1 MAKAKKYANVEKLP
15 NGTYRWRL
23 NVNGFQDSSKG
34 TTYYDAYQCYLDAQ
48 RVKQQMKLG
57 TYVPHG
63 ASHSG
68 QDFKSYADNYI
79 NSPSGTGKTL
89 APTTQ
94 VKYQS
99 YLGLHLTNFHNAA
112 ISAIT
117 PAQVRDWHT
126 KLHAKHPTTSARAYS
141 FLAAVLN
148 RAVDD
153 GLIPSNPCKVK
164 GARTA
169 SSGVVKY
176 FPTDNDIRE
185 IGNHINPRFQI
196 LVTFAAL
203 TGLRVGELRA
213 LRIRSLRKVTVNG
226 QTLYVVDVTNS
237 ISNVRGGIVE
247 RLPKSAS
254 GVRSNQLPAAFSP
267 YLSAYIASIPH
278 GPDNYLF
285 PSENGL
291 KPFDPGVFTNNWK
304 RAKKRAGITVDNFT
318 PHCLRHYAA
327 TYYLRNVSNNMADL
341 KAFLGDSSVEA
352 VWKYLHAV
360 QSQIGNVA
368 ANIDVS
374 SIVPFALVASSGRIE
389 Q

>member
-1 MAKAKKYANVEKLP
+1 MAKTKKYANVEQLP

-23 NVNGFQDSSKG
+23 NIKGFNASSKG
-34 TTYYDAYQCYLDAQ
+34 TTYFDAYQCYLDAQ
-48 RVKQQMKLG
+48 QAKQQMKLG
-57 TYVPHG
+57 TYVPAG

-68 QDFKSYADNYI
+68 QDFKSYAETYI

-94 VKYQS
+94 VKYRS
-99 YLGLHLTNFHNAA
+99 YLALHLTTFHNLA

-126 KLHAKHPTTSARAYS
+126 KLHAKHATTSARAYT

-164 GARTA
+164 GARQAT
-169 SSGVVKY
+169 SGVVKY
-176 FPTDNDIRE
+176 FPTDDDIRE
-185 IGNHINPRFQI
+185 IANHINPRFQM

-213 LRIRSLRKVTVNG
+213 LRIRSLRMVTVDRENR
-226 QTLYVVDVTNS
+226 YIVDVTNS
-237 ISNVRGGIVE
+237 ISNVNGTIVE
-247 RLPKSAS
+247 GPPKSAF

-267 YLSAYIASIPH
+267 YLSAYIASIPQQ
-278 GPDNYLF
+278 PENYLF

-291 KPFDPGVFTNNWK
+291 KPFDPGVLTNNWK
-304 RAKKRAGITVDNFT
+304 RAKKRAGITVDHFT

-327 TYYLRNVSNNMADL
+327 TYYLRNVSNNIADL
-341 KAFLGDSSVEA
+341 KAFLGDSSDQA

-360 QSQIGNVA
+360 QSQIGNA
-368 ANIDVS
+368 APNINLSVLIGAAQPAIS
-374 SIVPFALVASSGRIE
+374 E
-389 Q
+389 